1 MKYMKESGGNR
12 GRGERD
18 DDPLSGVANLF
29 DVAMVFA
36 LGLIV
41 MLLMYL
47 SIPEVLTQTDI
58 TIVKNPG
65 QPNMEVIVKSGKR
78 IEKLDMMNETLQTE
92 VVGEVGRIYKMKG
105 GGMVYVETTNT
116 SAGEEREQGWGIN
129 PNVK

>member
-36 LGLIV
+36 LGVIV

-47 SIPEVLTQTDI
+47 SIPEVLTQTDM

-105 GGMVYVETTNT
+105 GGMVYVETANT